1 MTGDKMDVE
10 IAEQRMKSLE
20 HSEQHYFK
28 RLVVCHYSP
37 GDESQRGR
45 IQEKKEFEK

>member
-28 RLVVCHYSP
+28 RLVVFHYSP

-45 IQEKKEFEK
+45 IQEKKKN